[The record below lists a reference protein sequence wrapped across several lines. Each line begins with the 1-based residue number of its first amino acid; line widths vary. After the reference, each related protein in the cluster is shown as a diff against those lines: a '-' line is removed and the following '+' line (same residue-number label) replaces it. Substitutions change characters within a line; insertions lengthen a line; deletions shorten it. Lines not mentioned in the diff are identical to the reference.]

1 MPVHAHLADL
11 VVFGLAEDGAAG
23 IDPFARAAAPVGA
36 AELGGE
42 PRPGRVDL
50 AGLERDIR
58 LVQRDVLPV
67 RPDGVDSGGALAERC
82 AEERAVGGEYGGDG
96 THVAPLPPRAKTLQP
111 LPIRRPPGAPYTP
124 SRDYRAGRI
133 VHEDFQGH

>member
-1 MPVHAHLADL
+1 MPVHAHLRDL
-11 VVFGLAEDGAAG
+11 AVFGLAEDGAPG
-23 IDPFARAAAPVGA
+23 IDPFSGAAAPVSA

-67 RPDGVDSGGALAERC
+67 RPDGVDPGGALAERC
-82 AEERAVGGEYGGDG
+82 GEGRAVRGGYGGAG
-96 THVAPLPPRAKTLQP
+96 LPVAPPPP
-111 LPIRRPPGAPYTP
+111 
-124 SRDYRAGRI
+124 
-133 VHEDFQGH
+133 

>member
-1 MPVHAHLADL
+1 VPVNAHRGDLA
-11 VVFGLAEDGAAG
+11 VFGLAEDGAPG

-67 RPDGVDSGGALAERC
+67 RPDGVDPGGALAERC
-82 AEERAVGGEYGGDG
+82 AEERAVGGEYGGRG
-96 THVAPLPPRAKTLQP
+96 IHRPPPPPPPQP
-111 LPIRRPPGAPYTP
+111 LQQPARRRPHGAPYTTIP
-124 SRDYRAGRI
+124 NYGSGRM
-133 VHEDFQGH
+133 VHEG